1 MHKKTEPE
9 SVMFSESE
17 VGVVS
22 FSSSFR
28 QANKEEALI
37 NKIKSVSYKTEG
49 QKSEAAKQHQEI
61 MLIKADVYT
70 KINHSGMDVANFLNL
85 TPGVYFSDSELIF
98 ALLVKAYADH
108 KEIKIPAAAEVLIE
122 WISQYEEEYTNLIN
136 SIEFAESGSAPN
148 VLDIDLLS
156 LSQKV
161 MRRGNTDAN
170 LTNLKVKT
178 YQAITGVGVIDAV
191 NVIYK

>member
-1 MHKKTEPE
+1 MHKQTEPE

-17 VGVVS
+17 DGVVS

-49 QKSEAAKQHQEI
+49 QKSEAAKQHEEI
-61 MLIKADVYT
+61 MYIKADVYT
-70 KINHSGMDVANFLNL
+70 KINNSGMGAAHFLNL

-108 KEIKIPAAAEVLIE
+108 KGIKIPAAAEVLIE
-122 WISQYEEEYTNLIN
+122 WISQYEEEYANLIN
-136 SIEFAESGSAPN
+136 SIEFAESGSASN

-161 MRRGNTDAN
+161 MRRGNSDVN

-178 YQAITGVGVIDAV
+178 YQAITGAGVIDAV

>member
-1 MHKKTEPE
+1 MHKQTEPK

-17 VGVVS
+17 DGVVS

-28 QANKEEALI
+28 QVDKEEALI
-37 NKIKSVSYKTEG
+37 NKIKSVSYKTKD
-49 QKSEAAKQHQEI
+49 QRSEATKRHEEI
-61 MLIKADVYT
+61 MLIKADVYM
-70 KINHSGMDVANFLNL
+70 KINDSGMDAANFLNL

-98 ALLVKAYADH
+98 ALLVKAYADN

-136 SIEFAESGSAPN
+136 SIEFSESGSAPN
-148 VLDIDLLS
+148 VLDIHLLS

-161 MRRGNTDAN
+161 MRRDNTDAN